1 MKDGKRQRLLL
12 TPSLLDPQGC
22 ACSAIGSAGYAANT
36 SQQARPRALGITCDV
51 LSNRCGERILE
62 DPTVNEMLE
71 RDLSELTDAEDFLEY
86 FEISYDARVVD
97 VSRLHILK
105 RFHDYLKQVRPL
117 GHETAVA
124 LQALYKSLLERA
136 YQDFTHSSPSAEKV
150 FEVFH
155 RGRQQVV
162 HIPVE
167 TLFK

>member
-1 MKDGKRQRLLL
+1 M
-12 TPSLLDPQGC
+12 
-22 ACSAIGSAGYAANT
+22 
-36 SQQARPRALGITCDV
+36 
-51 LSNRCGERILE
+51 
-62 DPTVNEMLE
+62 NEKLE

-86 FEISYDARVVD
+86 FEISHDARVVD

-105 RFHDYLKQVRPL
+105 RFHDYLKQVKPS
-117 GHETAVA
+117 GHETAAA
-124 LQALYKSLLERA
+124 LRALYKRLLERA
-136 YQDFTHSSPSAEKV
+136 YQDFAHSSPSAEKV